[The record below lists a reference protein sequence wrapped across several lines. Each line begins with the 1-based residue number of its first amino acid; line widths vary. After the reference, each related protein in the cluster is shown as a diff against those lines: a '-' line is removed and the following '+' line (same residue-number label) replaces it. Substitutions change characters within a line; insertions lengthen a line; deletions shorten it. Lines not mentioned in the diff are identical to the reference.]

1 MRRSPN
7 NSAFFTMRAINWAVG
22 RYMKIGVHDTS
33 NQTLGSA
40 DAKMGLLLGDT
51 TGNRLVNS
59 SDISQTQAQSGQP
72 VDNHQLPRR
81 RDREWHDQQFRCFGC
96 ARAIR
101 HRGSTCG
108 FASAALFRESHS
120 GDIRWRF
127 KQKENAQEFERRSKS
142 LG

>member
-1 MRRSPN
+1 
-7 NSAFFTMRAINWAVG
+7 
-22 RYMKIGVHDTS
+22 MKIGVHDTS